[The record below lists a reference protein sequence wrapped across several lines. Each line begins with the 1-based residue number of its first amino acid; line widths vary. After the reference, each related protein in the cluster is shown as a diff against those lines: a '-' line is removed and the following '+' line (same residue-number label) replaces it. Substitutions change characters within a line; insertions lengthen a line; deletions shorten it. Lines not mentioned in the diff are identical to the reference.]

1 MKRKLILIIPLIF
14 ALVLTSCAR
23 TEASSTIGPDIFTS
37 VAQTL
42 TAQYTPQ
49 EATVTPMP
57 TIEVPTENVVPT
69 IAISP
74 TVAYYPTSAV
84 LCDNAA
90 YVSDVTYTD
99 GTSVAPDTDFTKTWK
114 IKNTGTCTWTET
126 YRIKF
131 VSGSQMGGSTTE
143 IGEEVEPGETVEVS
157 VELTSPSTAGTYTGY
172 WQMANDSGTLFGGY
186 VSVSIYVTASTI
198 TVTPTKTATP
208 TVTPVYVVV
217 TATPAPTDTPTPT
230 DTSAATEEPAS

>member
-1 MKRKLILIIPLIF
+1 MKRKLIFIIPLIF

-42 TAQYTPQ
+42 TAQYTPL

-57 TIEVPTENVVPT
+57 TIEVPTDIVVPT

-74 TVAYYPTSAV
+74 TVAYFPTSAT

-90 YVSDVTYTD
+90 YVDDVTYED

-126 YRIKF
+126 YRLKF
-131 VSGSQMGGSTTE
+131 VSGTKMDGSTTE
-143 IGEEVEPGETVEVS
+143 IGEEVKPGETIEVS
-157 VELTSPSTAGTYTGY
+157 VELTSPSTGGTYTGY

-186 VSVSIYVTASTI
+186 VSVSIFVTTAATGTI
-198 TVTPTKTATP
+198 TGTPSKTSAPTQTP
-208 TVTPVYVVV
+208 IIIIV
-217 TATPAPTDTPTPT
+217 TATPQPT
-230 DTSAATEEPAS
+230 DTSTVTEEPAS